1 MKIKYV
7 HSSDPNTEKVMDSR
21 EQQRADES
29 FRRIFCLKHY
39 TPEEYDRYLLEKL
52 EKDKAKGRIIR
63 YEIVED
69 KGEVAD
75 RT

>member
-21 EQQRADES
+21 KQQREDEIGG
-29 FRRIFCLKHY
+29 RIFGSERK

-52 EKDKAKGRIIR
+52 EKQKAEGRIIR
-63 YEIVED
+63 YEIIEE
-69 KGEVAD
+69 KGEE
-75 RT
+75 

>member
-21 EQQRADES
+21 EQQRKDES
-29 FRRIFCLKHY
+29 IGRIFGNESK

-52 EKDKAKGRIIR
+52 EKEKTEGRIIR
-63 YEIVED
+63 YEIVEEN
-69 KGEVAD
+69 GEEQA
-75 RT
+75 

>member
-21 EQQRADES
+21 KQQRIDENIGRLFS
-29 FRRIFCLKHY
+29 IERK

-52 EKDKAKGRIIR
+52 EKEKTKGRIIR
-63 YEIVED
+63 YEIVEE
-69 KGEVAD
+69 KGEE
-75 RT
+75 